1 MRTKTKRRVDFS
13 PEHILLWWIHNIDY
27 GVQYYHAMEIDGAVD
42 HGVSNFDYC
51 HTINGNQ
58 VYAIGI
64 SDGSI
69 IIKQNHDIF

>member
-1 MRTKTKRRVDFS
+1 
-13 PEHILLWWIHNIDY
+13 
-27 GVQYYHAMEIDGAVD
+27 MEIDGAVD

-51 HTINGNQ
+51 HIINGNQ